1 MMRLKDK
8 LIRIRMNEN
17 SKEMRGF
24 FEQKRE
30 DEKKI
35 IFEKSKKAF
44 YQVNKNILEFHSENK
59 KNKNQK
65 IKNEELYKRNEN
77 EKINNMILYTN
88 E

>member
-1 MMRLKDK
+1 MTRLKDK

-17 SKEMRGF
+17 SIEMRGF

-44 YQVNKNILEFHSENK
+44 YQVNKNILEFHSEDK
-59 KNKNQK
+59 KNKIQK
-65 IKNEELYKRNEN
+65 IKNDELNKKNGNETF
-77 EKINNMILYTN
+77 NNMIVYTN